1 MQGTRYQSVCL
12 YGMVFVKSSRH
23 LNYQNGRHY
32 TGRIPQTIMNNMLFV
47 RCLQSGYKK
56 IISEGLKEEPPP
68 HRIGNRGRLKNS
80 KGRNLLL
87 HLQSNMKTVLEFAY
101 NPINQL
107 QIIRQKETLDLA
119 R

>member
-1 MQGTRYQSVCL
+1 
-12 YGMVFVKSSRH
+12 
-23 LNYQNGRHY
+23 
-32 TGRIPQTIMNNMLFV
+32 MLFV